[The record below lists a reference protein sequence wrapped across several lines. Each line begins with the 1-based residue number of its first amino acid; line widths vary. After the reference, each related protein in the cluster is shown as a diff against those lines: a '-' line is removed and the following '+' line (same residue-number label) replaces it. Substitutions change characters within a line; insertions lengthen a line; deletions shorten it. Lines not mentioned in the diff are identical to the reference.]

1 MAEVQGFQL
10 DAAPLQGHDWGH
22 VASLGAVYRPGHW
35 FSPARQIPVS
45 VGPTGATYLT
55 DFEEMRGAY
64 IAVAPDPGHF
74 EEFAAKNAKAVH
86 ECPARSADEMRSLR
100 VPTLLIFG
108 DRGTALAS
116 SKVTPFVWVAVLSAW
131 TLAYGARQK
140 RKGEQQ
146 AAASEI
152 PGTSSAD
159 PQ

>member
-10 DAAPLQGHDWGH
+10 DAAPLQGHGWGH

-64 IAVAPDPGHF
+64 IAVAPDPAHF

-100 VPTLLIFG
+100 VPALLIFG
-108 DRGTALAS
+108 DRDFSPLPDVLETYELLPNAQLAVLPGATHMS
-116 SKVTPFVWVAVLSAW
+116 VARRSGEVLGLITPFLDI
-131 TLAYGARQK
+131 R
-140 RKGEQQ
+140 
-146 AAASEI
+146 
-152 PGTSSAD
+152 
-159 PQ
+159 